1 MASSAMT
8 RRCILAL
15 KECLAASD
23 IIPIREERLRTLSFV
38 AEREVMES
46 TGFIGYFRGHYENDT
61 LWQKF
66 FWSQLFPMTKD
77 FTDDFRSML
86 IAQKQFEDLNSMRDY
101 CSECKEAQFSN
112 EGNTEYAER
121 IDTSNYSYL
130 LRMLPEQGNLFA
142 FCYNKEKLNEY
153 LKNERK
159 EK

>member
-1 MASSAMT
+1 M
-8 RRCILAL
+8 
-15 KECLAASD
+15 SD
-23 IIPIREERLRTLSFV
+23 IIPIQEEKLRALSFV

-46 TGFIGYFRGHYENDT
+46 TGFIGYFRGHYENET

-66 FWSQLFPMTKD
+66 FWSQLMPMTKD

-86 IAQKQFEDLNSMRDY
+86 NSQKQFKDLNSMRDY
-101 CSECKEAQFSN
+101 CSECKEAQFAN
-112 EGNTEYAER
+112 EGNTEYAAR

-153 LKNERK
+153 LKSKKRRNVE
-159 EK
+159 